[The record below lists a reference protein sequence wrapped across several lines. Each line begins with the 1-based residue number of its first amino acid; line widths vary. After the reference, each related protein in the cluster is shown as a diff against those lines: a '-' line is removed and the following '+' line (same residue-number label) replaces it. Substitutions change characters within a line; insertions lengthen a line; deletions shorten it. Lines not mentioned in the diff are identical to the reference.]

1 MFGIFIVFTL
11 ATIQILTFPSNQ
23 TGAIIRRLGAHGYMA
38 SRGKGKEKEKLP
50 QQQAASPE
58 QPQEREVVPGK
69 LSEKEW

>member
-1 MFGIFIVFTL
+1 
-11 ATIQILTFPSNQ
+11 
-23 TGAIIRRLGAHGYMA
+23 MA

-58 QPQEREVVPGK
+58 QPQEREVVSGK